1 MQSLCNRLHTL
12 SLSAAVLVCAGCAS
26 TPASSPSSTT
36 TQAVVAVAPGRG
48 MWFWESAAQQAI
60 VSTPSAQDQTIASLK
75 AWNVTSLYGS
85 YGSQIISSPALVR
98 AWNAKLAENGIASY
112 SLASEGD
119 FFLPEKWS
127 LTQAWLQ
134 ANFLDFNQAS
144 SAGQGFVGI
153 AFDVEPASFP
163 GNATELSWNVASP
176 ATRRIYLTDFNNML
190 QSARSL
196 LNANGASSALIQ
208 TYLVTWWSTL
218 NASIAW
224 ADMTD
229 RNQWYAQLAQI
240 CDRITVEEYETN
252 SVATISSQF
261 QASNTLLNGKARVAL
276 NSADTVWASPTLFWQ
291 GVTGSEAQTSGFVDI
306 EDYDT
311 TTN

>member
-1 MQSLCNRLHTL
+1 
-12 SLSAAVLVCAGCAS
+12 
-26 TPASSPSSTT
+26 
-36 TQAVVAVAPGRG
+36 

-85 YGSQIISSPALVR
+85 YGAQISSSPTLVR
-98 AWNAKLAENGIASY
+98 AWNAKLAANGIASY

-127 LTQAWLQ
+127 LTQAWIQ

-144 SAGQGFVGI
+144 GAGQGFIGI
-153 AFDVEPASFP
+153 AFDVEPASFI
-163 GNATELSWNVASP
+163 GNSTELAWNTASP
-176 ATRRIYLTDFNNML
+176 ATRRLYLTDFTNML

-196 LNANGASSALIQ
+196 LNANNASSALIQ

-224 ADMTD
+224 ADATD

-240 CDRITVEEYETN
+240 CDRVTVEEYQTSN
-252 SVATISSQF
+252 VSTIYSQF
-261 QASNTLLNGKARVAL
+261 ATSSALLNGKARVAL
-276 NSADTVWASPTLFWQ
+276 NSADTAWASPTLFWQ
-291 GVTGSEAQTSGFVDI
+291 GVAATEGQTSGFVDI

>member
-1 MQSLCNRLHTL
+1 
-12 SLSAAVLVCAGCAS
+12 
-26 TPASSPSSTT
+26 
-36 TQAVVAVAPGRG
+36 
-48 MWFWESAAQQAI
+48 
-60 VSTPSAQDQTIASLK
+60 
-75 AWNVTSLYGS
+75 
-85 YGSQIISSPALVR
+85 
-98 AWNAKLAENGIASY
+98 
-112 SLASEGD
+112 
-119 FFLPEKWS
+119 
-127 LTQAWLQ
+127 
-134 ANFLDFNQAS
+134 
-144 SAGQGFVGI
+144 
-153 AFDVEPASFP
+153 
-163 GNATELSWNVASP
+163 
-176 ATRRIYLTDFNNML
+176 ML